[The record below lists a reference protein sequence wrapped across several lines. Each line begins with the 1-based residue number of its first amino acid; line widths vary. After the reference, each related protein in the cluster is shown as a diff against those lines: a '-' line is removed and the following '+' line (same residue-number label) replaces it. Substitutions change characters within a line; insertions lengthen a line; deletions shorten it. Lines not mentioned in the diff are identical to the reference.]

1 MRNINFPFN
10 SRPYPGGGLASFQEG
25 DLVDEGG
32 LASIIEGAETEEE
45 EETTLEQII
54 RYLFQHSGILPEGMS
69 LEGLLGGEG
78 MAGLLGEEEM
88 AHGDVVPGTNP
99 IQGQK
104 DGPTVGYQGEG
115 GMPSNVQQMMAA
127 YKAHQAGEISR
138 QDLNSILGDTSNLNS
153 ILMRNLQQQQVA
165 PAAPAPTPD
174 PVGPQTFGDLQTA
187 SAVGDPFGAYVA
199 GSPSR
204 EQLLAQYFPPPS
216 AARQQQQ
223 TTGLPQLTEEQLL
236 RLSEV
241 A

>member
-10 SRPYPGGGLASFQEG
+10 RKPYSGGGLASFQEG

-32 LASIIEGAETEEE
+32 LASTIEGVETEEE
-45 EETTLEQII
+45 DTTLEQII
-54 RYLFQHSGILPEGMS
+54 RYLLEHSGILPEGTS

-78 MAGLLGEEEM
+78 IAGLLGEEEM

-104 DGPTVGYQGEG
+104 DGPTVGYQGG
-115 GMPSNVQQMMAA
+115 GMPSNVPQIMAA
-127 YKAHQAGEISR
+127 YKAHQAGEISK
-138 QDLNSILGDTSNLNS
+138 QDLNSILGGTSNLNS
-153 ILMRNLQQQQVA
+153 IRIRNLQQQQQQVA
-165 PAAPAPTPD
+165 PAAPTPD

-187 SAVGDPFGAYVA
+187 SAIGDPFGAYVA

-223 TTGLPQLTEEQLL
+223 TTGLPQPTEEQLL
-236 RLSEV
+236 RWSEV
-241 A
+241 V

>member
-1 MRNINFPFN
+1 
-10 SRPYPGGGLASFQEG
+10 
-25 DLVDEGG
+25 
-32 LASIIEGAETEEE
+32 
-45 EETTLEQII
+45 
-54 RYLFQHSGILPEGMS
+54 
-69 LEGLLGGEG
+69 
-78 MAGLLGEEEM
+78 
-88 AHGDVVPGTNP
+88 
-99 IQGQK
+99 
-104 DGPTVGYQGEG
+104 
-115 GMPSNVQQMMAA
+115 
-127 YKAHQAGEISR
+127 
-138 QDLNSILGDTSNLNS
+138 LGDTSNLNS